1 MAKYDFHFQGVPED
15 ELTGFR
21 FFTRGFKRTLAVRGI
36 NKLLNLWT
44 KVFLTPKGSDPTN
57 LERGTDF
64 AGLFGSNITSMQD
77 VRDVVLLSIEDC
89 NKQIS
94 DLQQS
99 NTPDVDETLKT
110 AVLTQFTRV
119 SADRINVYVGITNL
133 SNEEATTLI
142 PLLTQGG

>member
-1 MAKYDFHFQGVPED
+1 MAKFDFHIQGVPED
-15 ELTGFR
+15 ELTGFK
-21 FFTRGFKRTLAVRGI
+21 FFTRAFNRTIAVRGV

-64 AGLFGSNITSMQD
+64 ASLFGANVTRAQD

-89 NKQIS
+89 NKQIF
-94 DLQQS
+94 DLQRS
-99 NTPDVDETLKT
+99 SAPDVDETLKT
-110 AVLTQFTRV
+110 AVLTQFTQV
-119 SADRINVYVGITNL
+119 SVDRIGVYVGITNL
-133 SNEEATTLI
+133 KNEEATILI